1 MDFIFRLQHTA
12 VMDWFR
18 ESGSLTGYP
27 AVLFLHT
34 IGLGTVAGMSAV
46 INLRLLGVAPRIPLA
61 PLSQFFGI
69 IWAGFW
75 VSAFSGT
82 ILLIADAEQKL
93 RSPVFWVKMVFIALA
108 LINLRL
114 LRKRVFADPQLDA
127 QPLSSQA
134 KVLAV
139 TSLIFWVA
147 ATTAGR
153 LMAYIGPVAG
163 LGS

>member
-1 MDFIFRLQHTA
+1 MDFIIRLQHTA

-18 ESGSLTGYP
+18 ESGSLVGYP

-34 IGLGTVAGMSAV
+34 LGLAAVAGISAI
-46 INLRLLGVAPRIPLA
+46 INLRLLGVASRIPLA
-61 PLSQFFGI
+61 PLTRFFPI

-75 VSAFSGT
+75 VSALSGT

-93 RSPVFWVKMVFIALA
+93 RTPVFWVKMVFIVLA
-108 LINLRL
+108 LVNMQL
-114 LRKRVFADPQLDA
+114 LRRRVFADPQLDT

-134 KVLAV
+134 RLLAA
-139 TSLIFWVA
+139 TSLIFWVG

-163 LGS
+163 LSS